1 MEDER
6 DELLM
11 QKHALQLR
19 LDKPIMPM
27 VSLPCTSPQISL
39 QLPQLH
45 CHALHWLCLGEIA
58 YRHTLYDVQ
67 MHVIQ
72 QSVGT

>member
-27 VSLPCTSPQISL
+27 LPEWEIKGKV
-39 QLPQLH
+39 
-45 CHALHWLCLGEIA
+45 GEGA
-58 YRHTLYDVQ
+58 NSGGGQAGHL
-67 MHVIQ
+67 
-72 QSVGT
+72 